1 MLTKKIKIMT
11 PDQLI
16 ETLKQFVNEAERI
29 NTEGPN
35 EYSDFSSL
43 IDDIC
48 DTFKFVEIE
57 N

>member
-1 MLTKKIKIMT
+1 MT

-29 NTEGPN
+29 NAEGPN

>member
-1 MLTKKIKIMT
+1 MT

-29 NTEGPN
+29 KVEGSN

-48 DTFKFVEIE
+48 DTFKYVEIE

>member
-1 MLTKKIKIMT
+1 MLTKKLLIMT

-29 NTEGPN
+29 KVEGSN

-48 DTFKFVEIE
+48 DTFKYVEIE